1 MSAKPPGF
9 VCFSIQGQLLCALQ
23 CLVMVILEVWG
34 YISSLALPNSLMS
47 AFVWEGCAGAGGS
60 PSCSCALDAAGAL
73 SCVLTSVCFRCCTTK
88 TERCEGSCKG
98 CASSCRRAGLREGC
112 QQQVTCRRAQCPT
125 SQQEQHSLWIQV
137 SVGVWGG
144 LLCLNCCRQFWYWAA
159 VGGKKEKMGGGE
171 EGDGERRLS

>member
-1 MSAKPPGF
+1 M
-9 VCFSIQGQLLCALQ
+9 CFTVSSDGGLGKSGVIFLLWLFQILSCLPLFGKAVLELGEALH
-23 CLVMVILEVWG
+23 V
-34 YISSLALPNSLMS
+34 
-47 AFVWEGCAGAGGS
+47 
-60 PSCSCALDAAGAL
+60 LDAAGAL
-73 SCVLTSVCFRCCTTK
+73 SCVLTSVCFRCCTTR

-112 QQQVTCRRAQCPT
+112 QQQVTCRRAQCPS

-144 LLCLNCCRQFWYWAA
+144 LLCLNCCRRFWYWAA